1 MYCHTID
8 LLRPFQSTRDLD
20 GIHTDREEV
29 QDIAYDGMTVEE
41 RMHTVG
47 RKIDVQVSPEI

>member
-1 MYCHTID
+1 MDCHTIE

-20 GIHTDREEV
+20 GIRTDREEV

-41 RMHTVG
+41 RMHTTG
-47 RKIDVQVSPEI
+47 RKIDVQTSPEV